1 MFAENIYYFF
11 TNFLEANTVNTAPK
25 NKQPIPKPTK
35 IITFP
40 ISKKSFITLC
50 LPLNIYI
57 IISKKRA
64 ITKLNK

>member
-1 MFAENIYYFF
+1 MEIAI
-11 TNFLEANTVNTAPK
+11 K
-25 NKQPIPKPTK
+25 DNKRNWQIVKDNRRYLFPPK

-57 IISKKRA
+57 IIKCVLCQIIEQLKK
-64 ITKLNK
+64 L